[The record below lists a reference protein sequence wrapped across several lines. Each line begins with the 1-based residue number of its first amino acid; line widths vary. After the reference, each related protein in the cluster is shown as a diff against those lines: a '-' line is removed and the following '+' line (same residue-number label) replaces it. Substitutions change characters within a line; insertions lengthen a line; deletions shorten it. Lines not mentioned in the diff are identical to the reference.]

1 MKKILISITGAAA
14 LILAGAAM
22 ADPQHGQHTAHG
34 EKAAEGPTLV
44 LQAYAKA
51 IADEDVAAMGMM
63 VASEGTAFTIFEGS
77 GANIGWADYRDH
89 HLAPEF
95 ANPDL
100 KFHTYQYQDIT
111 TQSEGGLAFSTFSI
125 KMGYTYK
132 GEDKSRTGR
141 GTAILKRQD
150 GAWKIIHLHT
160 S

>member
-1 MKKILISITGAAA
+1 MGITGAAA

-22 ADPQHGQHTAHG
+22 ADPQHGQHMAHK
-34 EKAAEGPTLV
+34 EKAVDGPTLV
-44 LQAYAKA
+44 LQAYANA
-51 IADEDVAAMGMM
+51 IEAEDVASMGKA
-63 VASEGTAFTIFEGS
+63 VASEGTDFTIFEGS
-77 GANIGWADYRDH
+77 GANMGWADYRDH

-100 KFHTYQYQDIT
+100 KFHTYQYQDII
-111 TQSEGGLAFSTFSI
+111 TQSEGDLAFSTFSI
-125 KMGYTYK
+125 KMEYTYK